1 MFGEGK
7 VKFEQSGSG
16 VVGWGVEM
24 VPGHLSPSLGD
35 RSVTPPQTA
44 LALALVPHPLPSG
57 QAQIAT
63 LIYES
68 VGKHRLSKKEK
79 QNKKNRPLSLH
90 Q

>member
-44 LALALVPHPLPSG
+44 LALVPHPLPSG
-57 QAQIAT
+57 QAQIAALT
-63 LIYES
+63 HES
-68 VGKHRLSKKEK
+68 AGEAPHLSKKEK

>member
-24 VPGHLSPSLGD
+24 VRGHLSPSLCD

-44 LALALVPHPLPSG
+44 LTLVPHPLPSG

-63 LIYES
+63 LIHES
-68 VGKHRLSKKEK
+68 AGKHRLSKKEK
-79 QNKKNRPLSLH
+79 QNKKNRPLSL
-90 Q
+90 QQ

>member
-44 LALALVPHPLPSG
+44 LALVPHPLPSG
-57 QAQIAT
+57 QAQTAT
-63 LIYES
+63 LIHES
-68 VGKHRLSKKEK
+68 AGKHRAFPR
-79 QNKKNRPLSLH
+79 KKNKTKKTGH
-90 Q
+90 